1 MKKNNPLVNILGT
14 IGKDLKKILV
24 VIAYLFFALLFIII
38 GFGVFAIKNSAPLFD
53 WRSTSSGTDF
63 SPINMSFTI
72 IAIASVIFYF
82 IYRKRG
88 KSNRVKNILK
98 KVLEFGAIALFLY
111 TIVKVYSHYNSSKD
125 KVEYNI
131 ETTLY

>member
-24 VIAYLFFALLFIII
+24 VIAYLFFALLIIII
-38 GFGVFAIKNSAPLFD
+38 GFGVFAIKNSAPLID
-53 WRSTSSGTDF
+53 WRSTRSGTDF

-88 KSNRVKNILK
+88 KSNRVKKILK

-111 TIVKVYSHYNSSKD
+111 IVFKVYSHYNSPKD